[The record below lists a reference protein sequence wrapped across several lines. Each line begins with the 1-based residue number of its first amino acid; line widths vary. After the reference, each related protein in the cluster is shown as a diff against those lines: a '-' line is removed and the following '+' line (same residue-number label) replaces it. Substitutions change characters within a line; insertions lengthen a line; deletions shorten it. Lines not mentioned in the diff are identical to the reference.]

1 MYSKFHNPN
10 NEITPG
16 STTIRT
22 SEDSNIIEIS
32 EETFGRDDEEFS
44 DTKDFEVVR
53 VDKGN
58 DSEEDVEIIE
68 VSCCPRIRFSIQFT

>member
-16 STTIRT
+16 STIIRT

-32 EETFGRDDEEFS
+32 EETFGRDDEFS
-44 DTKDFEVVR
+44 DPKDFEVVS

-68 VSCCPRIRFSIQFT
+68 VSCCPRIRFDIQLT

>member
-16 STTIRT
+16 STIIRT
-22 SEDSNIIEIS
+22 SKDSNIIES
-32 EETFGRDDEEFS
+32 NEERFGREDEEFS

-68 VSCCPRIRFSIQFT
+68 VSCCPRIRYGVRLT